1 MNYGALNRILKSAI
15 TAVDSD
21 AIYISEGVTGLNK
34 LKVNKSSVFV
44 KGNITTSDS
53 KLDGFTRIRTY
64 NCRFFVLLPDSHSD
78 NTGTDEI
85 IYAAATNS
93 DLFINNI
100 VKQGVVVN
108 SSSITNEVRR
118 ETVSVLSGVELT
130 FSITVQA

>member
-21 AIYISEGVTGLNK
+21 AIYINEGVTGLNQ

-64 NCRFFVLLPDSHSD
+64 NCRFFVLLPDSHSG

-118 ETVSVLSGVELT
+118 ETASVLSGVELT